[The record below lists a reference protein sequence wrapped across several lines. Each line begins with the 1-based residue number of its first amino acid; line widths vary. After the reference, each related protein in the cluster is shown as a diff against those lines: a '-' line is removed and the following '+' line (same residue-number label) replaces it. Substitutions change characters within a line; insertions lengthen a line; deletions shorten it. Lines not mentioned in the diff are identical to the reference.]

1 MEKINFT
8 IGRFQPFTQ
17 GHLNM
22 ILEGEA
28 PCIIY
33 QIKTAEIPDTLK
45 GYKIAG
51 KVIKKE
57 AVQNVINYLDDTTID
72 LSEQEKELLKRP
84 FTNELVAKEF
94 DIIRKNTPEI
104 IDVVYV
110 SNMFEAVAQF
120 NKFILD
126 NQDKYE
132 PQYWM
137 CGDDRLSDVN
147 RIYDSYIST
156 GKELSI
162 KTDKY
167 ENVISNLKINTGK
180 GRTEGVSGTAVR
192 KSIINN
198 DTSAF
203 EKIMPKGTGVLF
215 DEFTQSFEDFKEK
228 LRGLVNESHI
238 QMKPLRDY
246 IMENKN

>member
-8 IGRFQPFTQ
+8 IGRFQPFTK

-22 ILEGEA
+22 ILEGDA
-28 PCIIY
+28 PCIVY

-72 LSEQEKELLKRP
+72 LLEQEKELLKRP

-104 IDVVYV
+104 MDVVYV

-132 PQYWM
+132 AQYWM

-180 GRTEGVSGTAVR
+180 GRTEGVSGTDVR

-198 DTSAF
+198 DKSAF
-203 EKIMPKGTGVLF
+203 EKIMPKGTSVLF
-215 DEFTQSFEDFKEK
+215 DEFLQSFEDFKEK
-228 LRGLVNESHI
+228 LQGLVNESRI
-238 QMKPLRDY
+238 QMKSLKEY
-246 IMENKN
+246 IKIS

>member
-1 MEKINFT
+1 MEKTKINIA
-8 IGRFQPFTQ
+8 IGRFQPFTK

-22 ILEGEA
+22 VLEGEA

-33 QIKTAEIPDTLK
+33 QIKTNEIPDTLN

-57 AVQNVINYLDDTTID
+57 AVKNVINYLDNTSIS

-84 FTNELVAKEF
+84 FTNELIEKEF

-104 IDVVYV
+104 MDVIYV
-110 SNMFEAVAQF
+110 SNMFEAVTLF

-147 RIYDSYIST
+147 RIYDNYIST

-162 KTDKY
+162 GKDKY

-180 GRTEGVSGTAVR
+180 GRTKGVSGTNVR

-198 DTSAF
+198 DKLAF
-203 EKIMPKGTGVLF
+203 EKIMPNGTGILF
-215 DEFTQSFEDFKEK
+215 NEFIESYKLFKDK
-228 LRGLVNESHI
+228 LQNLI
-238 QMKPLRDY
+238 
-246 IMENKN
+246 IEN

>member
-33 QIKTAEIPDTLK
+33 QIKTTEIPDTLK

-51 KVIKKE
+51 KIIKKE
-57 AVQNVINYLDDTTID
+57 AVQNVINYLNDTTID

-94 DIIRKNTPEI
+94 DIIRKNNPQI

-180 GRTEGVSGTAVR
+180 GRTEGISGTAVR

-198 DTSAF
+198 DKSSF
-203 EKIMPKGTGVLF
+203 EKIMPKGTDILF
-215 DEFTQSFEDFKEK
+215 DEFVQSFENFKEK
-228 LRGLVNESHI
+228 LQGLINESHI

>member
-33 QIKTAEIPDTLK
+33 QIKTSEIPDTLK

-57 AVQNVINYLDDTTID
+57 AVQNVINYLDDTAID

-94 DIIRKNTPEI
+94 DIIRKNTPKI

-132 PQYWM
+132 AQYWM
-137 CGDDRLSDVN
+137 CGDDRLNDVN
-147 RIYDSYIST
+147 RIYNSYIST

-167 ENVISNLKINTGK
+167 ENVISNLKISTGK

-192 KSIINN
+192 KSIIIN
-198 DTSAF
+198 DKSAF

-215 DEFTQSFEDFKEK
+215 DEFVDSFEMFKDK
-228 LRGLVNESHI
+228 LLNLIKENQMMSLKEYII
-238 QMKPLRDY
+238 QKG
-246 IMENKN
+246 

>member
-57 AVQNVINYLDDTTID
+57 AVQNVINYLDNTTID

-94 DIIRKNTPEI
+94 DIIRKNNPQI

-162 KTDKY
+162 KTDIY
-167 ENVISNLKINTGK
+167 ENVISNLKINTGN

-192 KSIINN
+192 KSIIEN
-198 DTSAF
+198 DKSAF
-203 EKIMPKGTGVLF
+203 SKIMPKGTDILF
-215 DEFTQSFEDFKEK
+215 DEFAQSFEDFKEK
-228 LRGLVNESHI
+228 LQGLIKESQI
-238 QMKPLRDY
+238 QMKSLKDY
-246 IMENKN
+246 ITENKN

>member
-33 QIKTAEIPDTLK
+33 QIKTVEIPDTLK

-57 AVQNVINYLDDTTID
+57 AVQNVINYLNDTTID

-94 DIIRKNTPEI
+94 DIIRKNNPQI

-167 ENVISNLKINTGK
+167 ENVISNLKINTGN
-180 GRTEGVSGTAVR
+180 GRTKGVSGTVVR
-192 KSIINN
+192 KSIIENN
-198 DTSAF
+198 KSAF
-203 EKIMPKGTGVLF
+203 SKIMPKGTDVLF
-215 DEFTQSFEDFKEK
+215 DEFVQSFEDFKEK
-228 LRGLVNESHI
+228 LQGLVKESHM
-238 QMKPLRDY
+238 QMKSLKDY

>member
-28 PCIIY
+28 PCIVY
-33 QIKTAEIPDTLK
+33 QIKTTEIPDTLK

-57 AVQNVINYLDDTTID
+57 AVQNVINYLDDTIID

-84 FTNELVAKEF
+84 FTNELVSKEF

-132 PQYWM
+132 AQYWM

-192 KSIINN
+192 KSIIIN
-198 DTSAF
+198 DKSAF

-215 DEFTQSFEDFKEK
+215 DEFVQSFEYFKEK
-228 LRGLVNESHI
+228 LQGLVKESCI
-238 QMKPLRDY
+238 QMKTLRDY
-246 IMENKN
+246 IIENKN

>member
-22 ILEGEA
+22 ILEGESS
-28 PCIIY
+28 CIIY

-84 FTNELVAKEF
+84 FINELVAKEF
-94 DIIRKNTPEI
+94 NIIRKNNPQI

-132 PQYWM
+132 AQYWM

-147 RIYDSYIST
+147 RIYDNYIST

-198 DTSAF
+198 DKSAF
-203 EKIMPKGTGVLF
+203 EKIMPNGTDAMF
-215 DEFTQSFEDFKEK
+215 DEFVQSFEDFKEK
-228 LRGLVNESHI
+228 LQGLVNESHI